1 MSNAADSYYIIKRL
15 VSEMVHR
22 KIGLVPVY
30 LIGLPSYYD
39 WTYETEEAR
48 RFKSIAEIRRF
59 ITRSLTS
66 GKAYYDSGDIGDW
79 IFWRITVIPAAEV
92 LTSVH
97 TMGLLRS
104 VK

>member
-1 MSNAADSYYIIKRL
+1 MNSYYVIK
-15 VSEMVHR
+15 
-22 KIGLVPVY
+22 KLVPEKEDAWGNLDLLHMY
-30 LIGLPSYYD
+30 LIGLPSNYMWSCQSKD
-39 WTYETEEAR
+39 AKK
-48 RFKSIAEIRRF
+48 FKSIAEIRRF
-59 ITRSLTS
+59 ITTSLKS

-79 IFWRITVIPAAEV
+79 IFWQITVVPAAEV

>member
-1 MSNAADSYYIIKRL
+1 MNSYYVIKRL
-15 VSEMVHR
+15 VPDKDAWDNIEFLHM
-22 KIGLVPVY
+22 Y
-30 LIGLPSYYD
+30 LYGKPSYYD
-39 WTYETEEAR
+39 WTYESKDAKK
-48 RFKSIAEIRRF
+48 FKSIAEIRRF
-59 ITRSLTS
+59 ITTSLKS

>member
-1 MSNAADSYYIIKRL
+1 MSNAADSYYVIKRL
-15 VSEMVHR
+15 VSEMRHQR
-22 KIGLVPVY
+22 ITFVPVY
-30 LIGLPSYYD
+30 LQGKPSYYD
-39 WTYETEEAR
+39 WTYETEDAKK
-48 RFKSIAEIRRF
+48 FKTITEIRRF
-59 ITRSLTS
+59 ITNSLTS
-66 GKAYYDSGDIGDW
+66 GKASYDGDIGNW

>member
-1 MSNAADSYYIIKRL
+1 MNSYYIIKKII
-15 VSEMVHR
+15 SEKADAWDTIHFLHM
-22 KIGLVPVY
+22 Y
-30 LIGLPSYYD
+30 LIGKPSYYD
-39 WTYETEEAR
+39 WTCDDSEAR
-48 RFKSIAEIRRF
+48 QFKSISEIRRF
-59 ITRSLTS
+59 ITTSLKS